1 MMMENG
7 NRRIIII
14 ALISVLVLF
23 SIVSAIPF
31 NTVSYETVETY
42 YEPGVKQEQYTT
54 KESFIVQE
62 LVDKQETLI
71 NDSPYTVPYGI
82 TVPVLITK
90 SDALLIGHF
99 ELPGSGGIRIQTAS
113 NKILYEQLGQQGNF
127 QVPLSV
133 GEYTVVLRDSRI
145 WGKPAILSLI
155 VKWTELGPVTK
166 YRDVTKNREVPV
178 QVEKQRTITKSKK
191 ASFWEMIFGITH

>member
-1 MMMENG
+1 MVENS
-7 NRRIIII
+7 NKRIITIVI
-14 ALISVLVLF
+14 ISVIVLF
-23 SIVSAIPF
+23 GIVSAIPF

-42 YEPGVKQEQYTT
+42 YEPGVKQEPYTT
-54 KESFIVQE
+54 KESYVVQE
-62 LVDKQETLI
+62 LIDKQETLI

-82 TVPVLITK
+82 SVPVLITK
-90 SDALLIGHF
+90 ADALLIGQF
-99 ELPGSGGIRIQTAS
+99 QLPGSGGIRVQTAS

-127 QVPLSV
+127 QIPISK

-145 WGKPAILSLI
+145 WGKPASISLI

-178 QVEKQRTITKSKK
+178 QIEKQRAITKSKK
-191 ASFWEMIFGITH
+191 ASFWEMIFGITP